1 LAGVAYL
8 GLDFPRHHLVG
19 QRWRKFLESR
29 LLGDWWVKLAG
40 LGLER
45 RPGEPLRAAP
55 PPAPAAQLP
64 GPAPDAPQALPAGA
78 YYVQSC
84 LQRGQAYLLASSAHR
99 TLDGYRPTPEEQDFE
114 RGLQEKLEQIQAW
127 LDRLRSG
134 ITAEFEKVRALCD
147 VVDGLIGGHEWSL

>member
-1 LAGVAYL
+1 M
-8 GLDFPRHHLVG
+8 
-19 QRWRKFLESR
+19 
-29 LLGDWWVKLAG
+29 
-40 LGLER
+40 
-45 RPGEPLRAAP
+45 RAAP

-99 TLDGYRPTPEEQDFE
+99 TLDGYRPTPGEQDFE

-127 LDRLRSG
+127 LDRPRSD

-147 VVDGLIGGHEWSL
+147 VVRVDRGPRMESVSAWFLPPASAHAPPALLRACWARCTGYRQALSLWPP